1 MASDLMPTSNQQA
14 AISWPAILGGATAA
28 ASLSLILMVVGTGL
42 GLASVSPWANTG
54 ISEKGFD
61 IGTVAWIIL
70 TPTIASIIGGYLCG
84 RLRARWLQ
92 THTDEVRFRDAAHGF
107 LAWAAATI
115 MTVAIFAVTV
125 NIFIQ
130 RVPPLGMVQDL
141 AIPTEY
147 YTNKLFRKI
156 PITSAEQMPSQI
168 PLQIPLQIQAAA
180 VIENNRI
187 FAKSLSTGQV
197 AKDDLI
203 YLTQQI
209 RYYAG
214 ISEIEADKRL
224 RTVFSDAQAQLEEST
239 VMAKRGFDEA
249 RKNSAYA
256 SMWFILSLLCSAVAA
271 CFAATLG
278 GKRRDNEQLV

>member
-1 MASDLMPTSNQQA
+1 MISDLTSANFQQS

-28 ASLSLILMVVGTGL
+28 ASLSLILMVVGAGL

-54 ISEKGFD
+54 ISAKVFD
-61 IGTVAWIIL
+61 IGTVSWIII
-70 TPTIASIIGGYLCG
+70 TPTIAASIGGYLCG
-84 RLRARWLQ
+84 RLRTRWLQ

-107 LAWAAATI
+107 LTWAAATI

-125 NIFIQ
+125 NLFIQ

-147 YTNKLFRKI
+147 YTNKLFRK
-156 PITSAEQMPSQI
+156 TSSTTAEQALPQT
-168 PLQIPLQIQAAA
+168 QAVAM
-180 VIENNRI
+180 VESNRI
-187 FAKSLSTGQV
+187 FAKSLNTGQV

-203 YLTQQI
+203 YLTQLI
-209 RYYAG
+209 RVYSG
-214 ISEIEADKRL
+214 ISEVEADKRL
-224 RTVFSDAQAQLEEST
+224 RTTFSDAQAQLEENT

-256 SMWFILSLLCSAVAA
+256 SMWFILSLLFSAVAA

>member
-1 MASDLMPTSNQQA
+1 MMSDITSSNFQQS

-54 ISEKGFD
+54 ISAKGFD
-61 IGTVAWIIL
+61 IGTVAWIL
-70 TPTIASIIGGYLCG
+70 VTPTIASMIGGYLCG
-84 RLRARWLQ
+84 RLRTRWLQ

-125 NIFIQ
+125 NLFIQ
-130 RVPPLGMVQDL
+130 RIPPLGMVQDL
-141 AIPTEY
+141 SIPAEY

-156 PITSAEQMPSQI
+156 PTTSADQA
-168 PLQIPLQIQAAA
+168 PLQAQAVAL
-180 VIENNRI
+180 IESNRI

-214 ISEIEADKRL
+214 ISEVEADKRL
-224 RTVFSDAQAQLEEST
+224 RTVFSDAQAQLEESI
-239 VMAKRGFDEA
+239 VMSKRGFDEA
-249 RKNSAYA
+249 RKNSALA
-256 SMWFILSLLCSAVAA
+256 SMWFILSLLFSAVAA

-278 GKRRDNEQLV
+278 GKRRDNEQIV

>member
-1 MASDLMPTSNQQA
+1 MISDITSANFQQS

-54 ISEKGFD
+54 ISAKGFD
-61 IGTVAWIIL
+61 IGTVAWIIV
-70 TPTIASIIGGYLCG
+70 TPTIASTIGGYLCG
-84 RLRARWLQ
+84 RLRTRWLQ

-125 NIFIQ
+125 NLFIQ
-130 RVPPLGMVQDL
+130 RIPPLGMVQDL

-147 YTNKLFRKI
+147 YTNKLFRKTS
-156 PITSAEQMPSQI
+156 ITTAEQTS
-168 PLQIPLQIQAAA
+168 LQTQAAA
-180 VIENNRI
+180 LTESNRI

-209 RYYAG
+209 RIHGG
-214 ISEIEADKRL
+214 ISEAEADKRL
-224 RTVFSDAQAQLEEST
+224 RTTFSDAQAQLEEGAA
-239 VMAKRGFDEA
+239 MAKRGFDEA
-249 RKNSAYA
+249 RKTSAYA
-256 SMWFILSLLCSAVAA
+256 SMWFIVSLLCSAVAA

>member
-1 MASDLMPTSNQQA
+1 MMSDITSANFHQS
-14 AISWPAILGGATAA
+14 AIAWPAILGGATAA
-28 ASLSLILMVVGTGL
+28 ASLSLILMIVGTGL

-54 ISEKGFD
+54 ISAKGFD
-61 IGTVAWIIL
+61 IGTVAWIIF

-84 RLRARWLQ
+84 RLRTRWLQ

-107 LAWAAATI
+107 LAWATATI
-115 MTVAIFAVTV
+115 MTVAIFAVTI
-125 NIFIQ
+125 NLFTQ
-130 RVPPLGMVQDL
+130 RIPALGMVQDL
-141 AIPTEY
+141 GIPTEY

-156 PITSAEQMPSQI
+156 PVASAEQMA
-168 PLQIPLQIQAAA
+168 LQTQSAAL
-180 VIENNRI
+180 IESNRI
-187 FAKSLSTGQV
+187 LAKSLSTGQV

-214 ISEIEADKRL
+214 ISEVEADKRL
-224 RTVFSDAQAQLEEST
+224 RTLFSDAQAQLEESN

-256 SMWFILSLLCSAVAA
+256 SLWFILSLLCSAVAA

>member
-1 MASDLMPTSNQQA
+1 MRLDLTLMASDLMPTSNQQA

-28 ASLSLILMVVGTGL
+28 ASLSLTLMVVGTGL

-54 ISEKGFD
+54 ISAKGFD

-70 TPTIASIIGGYLCG
+70 TPTIASMIGGYLCG
-84 RLRARWLQ
+84 RLRTRWLQ

-130 RVPPLGMVQDL
+130 RIPPLGMVQDL

-156 PITSAEQMPSQI
+156 PITSAEQVPS
-168 PLQIPLQIQAAA
+168 PAM
-180 VIENNRI
+180 IENNRI

-224 RTVFSDAQAQLEEST
+224 RTVFSDAQAQLEEGT